1 MVLQRLILREVAA
14 PLAAALLVMVQLL
27 VVLQLVQMNDLLLGS
42 GLDGLAV
49 ARIFLFLAP
58 YYAAF
63 AVPPALLLGVLLGFG
78 RLAEDRELVAA
89 AGLGRSP
96 LAYYP
101 VPLAIGAVLSALVAF
116 LAQYGQPWGLQNVR
130 REVDRLV
137 ERSVVGGIEPG
148 TFHEQVPNLMLR
160 LGAIPSPGTW
170 ESVLLEDRSQEG
182 APTLLTA
189 RRGHVEKTGHA
200 GALVLRLEDGE
211 LHAKGPDGRYARTSF
226 ASGTVPLSIDGALA
240 KRNGF
245 RHPVKSLYPAQVLE
259 HAQRLRDQGL
269 DRAARET
276 LVHYHRGRAESAT
289 CLVLAL
295 VAVPI
300 AATGRRTRAGSYVV
314 TIGAYVLYYA
324 TMTVGHA
331 LGASGQL
338 SPALGA
344 WMANLVAAAAGL
356 ALAVRLTRAPPASGS

>member
-1 MVLQRLILREVAA
+1 V
-14 PLAAALLVMVQLL
+14 
-27 VVLQLVQMNDLLLGS
+27 
-42 GLDGLAV
+42 
-49 ARIFLFLAP
+49 RIFLYLAP

-63 AVPPALLLGVLLGFG
+63 AIPPALLLGILLGFG

-101 VPLAIGAVLSALVAF
+101 VPLAVGALLSALVSF

-137 ERSVVGGIEPG
+137 ERSVVGGLEPR
-148 TFHEQVPNLMLR
+148 TFHEQVPNVMLR
-160 LGAIPSPGTW
+160 LGAIPSPGAW

-182 APTLLTA
+182 APTLLAA
-189 RRGHVEKTGHA
+189 RRGHVEKTGRA
-200 GALVLRLEDGE
+200 GELVLKLEDGE
-211 LHAKGPDGRYARTSF
+211 IHAKGADGRYARTTF
-226 ASGTVPLSIDGALA
+226 EHGTVPLSIDGALA
-240 KRNGF
+240 RRNGF

-259 HAQRLRDQGL
+259 HVQRLLGQGL
-269 DRAARET
+269 DRAAREA
-276 LVHYHRGRAESAT
+276 LVHYHRGRAEAAT

-295 VAVPI
+295 VAVPV

-314 TIGAYVLYYA
+314 TIAAYVLYYA
-324 TMTVGHA
+324 TMTVGQA
-331 LGASGQL
+331 LGATGQL

-344 WMANLVAAAAGL
+344 WMANIVAAAVGL
-356 ALAVRLTRAPPASGS
+356 VLAVRLTRAPPASGA